1 MEKIPVRKYRT
12 LIVDDEEPARI
23 RLVQLLSR
31 YQEMISII
39 GEAVNG
45 IEAVEMIN
53 SLEPDI
59 VFLDIRMPGKDGFE
73 VIQSLHNVPYLIFC
87 TAFDHYALQAFE
99 TNSIDYIVKPVK
111 PERLRITLD
120 KIKNLSRNNEYA
132 KILNWVE
139 ETIALRKKETVTS
152 FPVKVGDRVIFIKT
166 EDIAYFEANEKY
178 VELNNR
184 QGKKHLLDQSLS
196 YLEGKLPGHFLRIH
210 RAIII
215 NTLLIKEIRRY
226 MGSKYSIT
234 LNDILQS
241 HIISGRAYVEKV
253 KELLDL

>member
-1 MEKIPVRKYRT
+1 MISVKKYRT

-23 RLVQLLSR
+23 RLIQLLSN
-31 YQEMISII
+31 YQKMISII

-45 IEAVEMIN
+45 IQAVEMIN
-53 SLEPDI
+53 LLKPDI

-73 VIQSLHNVPYLIFC
+73 VIQCLQKVPYLIFC

-111 PERLRITLD
+111 PERLGITLD
-120 KIKNLSRNNEYA
+120 KIKNLNRNNDYSQ
-132 KILNWVE
+132 ILKWVE

-152 FPVKVGDRVIFIKT
+152 FPVKVGDKVIFIKT
-166 EDIAYFEANEKY
+166 DDIAYFEANEKY

-184 QGKKHLLDQSLS
+184 QGKKHLLDQSLN
-196 YLEGKLPGHFLRIH
+196 YLEGKLPGNFLRVH

-226 MGSKYSIT
+226 MGSKYSII
-234 LNDILQS
+234 LNDMLQS
-241 HIISGRAYVEKV
+241 RVISGRSYVEKI

>member
-1 MEKIPVRKYRT
+1 MTSVKKYRT

-23 RLVQLLSR
+23 RLIQLLSP
-31 YQEMISII
+31 YQEMISIV

-53 SLEPDI
+53 FLKPDI

-73 VIQSLHNVPYLIFC
+73 VIQCLQNVPYLIFC

-111 PERLRITLD
+111 PERLAITLG
-120 KIKNLSRNNEYA
+120 KVKNLNRNNDYSQV
-132 KILNWVE
+132 LHWVE
-139 ETIALRKKETVTS
+139 ETMALRKRETVTS

-166 EDIAYFEANEKY
+166 DDISYFEANEKY

-184 QGKKHLLDQSLS
+184 QGKKHILDQSLS
-196 YLEGKLPGHFLRIH
+196 YLEGKLPGHFLRVH
-210 RAIII
+210 RSIIV
-215 NTLLIKEIRRY
+215 NTLLINEIRRY
-226 MGSKYSIT
+226 MGSKYTII
-234 LNDILQS
+234 LNDMPQS
-241 HIISGRAYVEKV
+241 HLVSGRAYSEKV
-253 KELLDL
+253 KELLDV

>member
-1 MEKIPVRKYRT
+1 MISVKKYRT

-23 RLVQLLSR
+23 RLIQLLSK
-31 YQEMISII
+31 YHEMISII

-45 IEAVEMIN
+45 IQAVEMIN
-53 SLEPDI
+53 SLKPDI

-73 VIQSLHNVPYLIFC
+73 VIQSLQNVPYLIFC

-111 PERLRITLD
+111 PERLAVTLE
-120 KIKNLSRNNEYA
+120 KIKNLSRNNDYSQ
-132 KILNWVE
+132 ILKWVE
-139 ETIALRKKETVTS
+139 ETIASQKKETVSS
-152 FPVKVGDRVIFIKT
+152 FPIKVGDRVIFIKT

-196 YLEGKLPGHFLRIH
+196 YLEGKLPGNFLRVH

-226 MGSKYSIT
+226 MGSKYSII
-234 LNDILQS
+234 LNDMLQS
-241 HIISGRAYVEKV
+241 HIISGRSYVEKV